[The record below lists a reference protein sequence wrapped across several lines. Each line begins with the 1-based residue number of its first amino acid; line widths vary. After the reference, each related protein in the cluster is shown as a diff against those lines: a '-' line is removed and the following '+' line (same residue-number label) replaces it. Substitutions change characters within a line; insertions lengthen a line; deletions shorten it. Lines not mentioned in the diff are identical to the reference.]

1 MFGSSAV
8 YSSGDFL
15 GLVYSLNAPPHP
27 MSFGEAL
34 VKADISGLLLTN
46 SLKRWVRGGFS
57 LECTVDVATL
67 AGFPGL
73 SLFIPSKMWPGA
85 GEMVK
90 YLPCNPE
97 ALSLSQEPM

>member
-1 MFGSSAV
+1 MPP
-8 YSSGDFL
+8 
-15 GLVYSLNAPPHP
+15 PPHVL
-27 MSFGEAL
+27 GEAL

-57 LECTVDVATL
+57 LECTIGVATL

-85 GEMVK
+85 GEMVS

-97 ALSLSQEPM
+97 ALSLTQEPM